1 MHECIHDKI
10 LVLATDYFTC
20 HFQNLVIPA
29 SSKYMIDIS
38 EGLEND
44 NMDNKNTLYNV
55 DLI

>member
-1 MHECIHDKI
+1 MPESIHDKT
-10 LVLATDYFTC
+10 LVLATYYFTC
-20 HFQNLVIPA
+20 HFQNLVLPA

-44 NMDNKNTLYNV
+44 NMDNINASYTV

>member
-1 MHECIHDKI
+1 MPESIHDKT
-10 LVLATDYFTC
+10 LVLTTYYFTC
-20 HFQNLVIPA
+20 HFQNLVLPA

-44 NMDNKNTLYNV
+44 NMDNINASYTI